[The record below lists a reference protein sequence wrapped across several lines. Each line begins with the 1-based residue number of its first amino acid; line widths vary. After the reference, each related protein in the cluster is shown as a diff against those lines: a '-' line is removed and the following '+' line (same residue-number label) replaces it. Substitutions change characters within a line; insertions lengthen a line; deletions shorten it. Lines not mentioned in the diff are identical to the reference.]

1 MVARRKNAGIG
12 IPIPCTTFNQ
22 KSIPCTICLHTRSVC
37 KGVKKHTPP
46 TIPQFNAV
54 FATNCYDPHT
64 LPGVA

>member
-1 MVARRKNAGIG
+1 MLKARKTKELVPPSLA
-12 IPIPCTTFNQ
+12 PFFPL
-22 KSIPCTICLHTRSVC
+22 KSIPFTICLHTRSVC